1 MSQKARFSPTYEA
14 ENETARK
21 RDRSFGFVEK
31 PELCKDDEEIP
42 EVLEL

>member
-14 ENETARK
+14 ENEAARK

-42 EVLEL
+42 EVLKL